1 MNQAKPRRG
10 ALRRWLDE
18 PGVFLKWVAFAC
30 VIGIVVGGG
39 NFWRGR
45 SSGRMERTAPG

>member
-18 PGVFLKWVAFAC
+18 PGVFLKWVVFAC
-30 VIGIVVGGG
+30 VIGIVVGGV
-39 NFWRGR
+39 
-45 SSGRMERTAPG
+45 STAFYFCSVFC